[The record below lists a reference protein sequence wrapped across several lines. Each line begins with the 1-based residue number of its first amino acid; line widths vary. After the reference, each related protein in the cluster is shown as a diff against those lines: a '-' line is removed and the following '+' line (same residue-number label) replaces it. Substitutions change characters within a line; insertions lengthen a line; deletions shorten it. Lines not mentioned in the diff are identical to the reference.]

1 MTRARPS
8 CPDDATVFL
17 VEDDAAL
24 ADALQFLLGS
34 RGMRSEH
41 FDSAEAFWSYLT
53 TRQAWPQSPSCIV
66 LDVRM
71 KRMSGIELFDRLR
84 LRDPS
89 QLAPVIF
96 LTGHGDIEMA
106 VEALKK
112 GALDFFEKPFNDNR
126 LADRLLEGLEL
137 SRERLQQAMGA
148 ADVDARLARLSARER
163 DVMALVLAGKLNK
176 LIAHELGISMRTV
189 EVHRASLFA
198 KMQVRSAVE
207 LAHLVGRAPLNR

>member
-1 MTRARPS
+1 MTRSRPAL
-8 CPDDATVFL
+8 PADATVFII
-17 VEDDAAL
+17 EDDAAL

-41 FDSAEAFWSYLT
+41 FDSAEAFWSHLNA
-53 TRQAWPQSPSCIV
+53 RQPWPQAAACIV

-71 KRMSGIELFDRLR
+71 KRMSGIELFDRLCA
-84 LRDPS
+84 RDPAH
-89 QLAPVIF
+89 LAPVIF
-96 LTGHGDIEMA
+96 LSGHGDIEMA

-126 LADRLLEGLEL
+126 LADRLLEALEL
-137 SRERLQQAMGA
+137 SHQRLHQALGA

-207 LAHLVGRAPLNR
+207 LAHLVSRSTSAR